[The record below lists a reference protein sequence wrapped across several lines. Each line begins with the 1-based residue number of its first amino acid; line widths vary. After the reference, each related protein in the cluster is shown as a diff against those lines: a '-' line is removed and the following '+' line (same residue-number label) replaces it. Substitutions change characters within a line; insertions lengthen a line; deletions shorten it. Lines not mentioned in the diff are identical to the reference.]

1 MNDNLLLK
9 DLRQRIVHQFID
21 LIILEKL
28 KAAKTPKSGRYLIN
42 YVYRTF
48 GVSVDDG
55 LIFSLLLVMERKG
68 WIRGRS
74 KEVRGRI
81 RRMFKVTTAGK
92 EHLKDYLCYRDEV
105 ITFMKVLLGER
116 PSQLSRQLS

>member
-1 MNDNLLLK
+1 MNDNPLLK
-9 DLRQRIVHQFID
+9 DLRQRLVHQFID
-21 LIILEKL
+21 FIILEKL
-28 KAAKTPKSGRYLIN
+28 KEAKTPKSGRYLIN
-42 YVYRTF
+42 HIYHTF